1 MIKDENELTKGQI
14 RKLNYLRK
22 SLGKDIA
29 DQAFSKWLK
38 TQKSQKYAKILDP
51 VAQKIKAALQPL
63 QDDKSTN
70 FGRFGYIIKRGKG
83 RGAKGLSVIKIQ
95 K

>member
-1 MIKDENELTKGQI
+1 MDEIGLTKGQI
-14 RKLNYLRK
+14 RKLNSLRK
-22 SLGKDIA
+22 SLGQNIA

-38 TQKSQKYAKILDP
+38 TQKPQNSANKSDP
-51 VAQKIKAALQPL
+51 VAEKIKAALQYL

-83 RGAKGLSVIKIQ
+83 RGAKGLSVTKIQ

>member
-1 MIKDENELTKGQI
+1 MDENELTKGQI

-22 SLGKDIA
+22 SLGKNIA
-29 DQAFSKWLK
+29 DQAFSKWFK
-38 TQKSQKYAKILDP
+38 TQKPQKSAKTLDP
-51 VAQKIKAALQPL
+51 IAEKIKAALQPL

-70 FGRFGYIIKRGKG
+70 FGRFGYIVKRGKG
-83 RGAKGLSVIKIQ
+83 RGAKGLSVTKIE

>member
-1 MIKDENELTKGQI
+1 MDENELTKGQN
-14 RKLNYLRK
+14 RKLHYLRK
-22 SLGKDIA
+22 SLGKNIA

-38 TQKSQKYAKILDP
+38 TQKLQKSAKTLDP
-51 VAQKIKAALQPL
+51 VAEKIKAALQPL

-70 FGRFGYIIKRGKG
+70 FGRFGYVIKRGKG
-83 RGAKGLSVIKIQ
+83 RGAKGLSVTKIQ